1 LIQTRCFL
9 FSKIC
14 RKDFA
19 CFRIFLLM
27 FSRIRKHNS
36 SGTFLTIDEEF
47 KNFIR
52 KNNLEEIVIFP
63 EELDRKNEKINPQ
76 HS

>member
-1 LIQTRCFL
+1 MLGHEDI
-9 FSKIC
+9 IYN
-14 RKDFA
+14 
-19 CFRIFLLM
+19 LLYGVALENNA
-27 FSRIRKHNS
+27 F
-36 SGTFLTIDEEF
+36 FLTIDEEF

>member
-1 LIQTRCFL
+1 MLGHEDMI
-9 FSKIC
+9 
-14 RKDFA
+14 DN
-19 CFRIFLLM
+19 LLYGVALENNA
-27 FSRIRKHNS
+27 F
-36 SGTFLTIDEEF
+36 FLTIDEEF

-52 KNNLEEIVIFP
+52 EKNNLEEIVIFP